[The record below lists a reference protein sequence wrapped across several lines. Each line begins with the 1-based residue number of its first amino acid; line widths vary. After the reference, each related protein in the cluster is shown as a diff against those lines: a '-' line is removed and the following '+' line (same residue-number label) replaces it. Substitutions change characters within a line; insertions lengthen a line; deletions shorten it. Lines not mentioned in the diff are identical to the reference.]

1 MQQQAKRQVKP
12 TIVATATV
20 QANKIC
26 SIVTR
31 RGPGDIAV
39 NDSMFVI
46 QCVIFPK
53 MDHGTSHP
61 TTDAPP
67 AVEADDVVA
76 TEAVVQ
82 GFKAKAFLPRA
93 FLILCG
99 IFVVFGGL
107 DFLPSSTQSRLY
119 QPQGSVVAREK
130 VHGFVEGDESLGS
143 TLDDT
148 QVTKSTSVLNND
160 IDATPTNVELDAP
173 STDLELAR
181 AFVLERRNVYEAA
194 GLQYRWKL
202 RGIGYLYHAHG
213 LVLLASLPNAAT
225 EILTQDP
232 QPKQV
237 VTIRN
242 VNAATSTFAE
252 CEKLT
257 LWVRVA
263 GPEIFAGAATA
274 VKDSDTLSCHWNFE
288 FDLRVP
294 GTYIVDAKVLIWN
307 GAAPIGGT
315 PESQCD
321 FKKGRLG
328 NDTLSNTKHGGFQG
342 FKMYHPTQM
351 CCEIC
356 ARTPHC
362 EAWSTPFA
370 RLPDPWTGQNGCD
383 LLFPPE
389 TPQDEIPVSSLWP
402 PNRRRA
408 LRGVEAFNGDAHT
421 NPTSYFCGCGWSFW
435 FTLDFPCLSADL
447 DDRVFM
453 VQSNFTARLAS
464 RPGTE
469 TARATSNALSSL
481 PVCEQLHERVGQ
493 PTAGRWIRDDWP
505 DETVC
510 PSPYAKA
517 TPKSKSF
524 PMTRFDGQHPQCW
537 HRENIAII
545 GDDCIEM
552 NCRLIKGKPWISHLH
567 KETEFFGVWRP
578 YDCNYM
584 QFTTRQLQECVTK
597 RKIVA
602 FKKEGASVAEFVSE
616 FVTHRLENVTMF
628 QNQSDP
634 DAITIVYDTLSLLH
648 KNGPDSMIHEV
659 VQTLTEAPSN
669 EEHYWISGFFLSS
682 EREVVRL
689 MCSCD
694 VYFDQIF
701 LLRSSILFYHEACSC
716 ISHGS
721 VQSLSRGKSCC

>member
-1 MQQQAKRQVKP
+1 
-12 TIVATATV
+12 
-20 QANKIC
+20 
-26 SIVTR
+26 
-31 RGPGDIAV
+31 
-39 NDSMFVI
+39 
-46 QCVIFPK
+46 
-53 MDHGTSHP
+53 MDHGTSNP
-61 TTDAPP
+61 MTDAPP
-67 AVEADDVVA
+67 AVEADVV
-76 TEAVVQ
+76 TTGEAVQ
-82 GFKAKAFLPRA
+82 GFKAKSFLPRA
-93 FLILCG
+93 LIAICG
-99 IFVVFGGL
+99 TFVAFGWH
-107 DFLPSSTQSRLY
+107 DFLPSSQSRLY
-119 QPQGSVVAREK
+119 QPEGSVVAREK
-130 VHGFVEGDESLGS
+130 VHQFVEESERLGS
-143 TLDDT
+143 ILDDT
-148 QVTKSTSVLNND
+148 QGAKSTSVQRED
-160 IDATPTNVELDAP
+160 DTPTTNAELARKDDDAP
-173 STDLELAR
+173 STDSELAR
-181 AFVLERRNVYEAA
+181 AFVLERRHVYDEA

-202 RGIGYLYHAHG
+202 RGIGYLYHVHG

-225 EILTQDP
+225 EILTDQSGRAQDP
-232 QPKQV
+232 QPKQS

-242 VNAATSTFAE
+242 VNADTSTFME

-263 GPEIFAGAATA
+263 GPEIFAGAANA
-274 VKDSDTLSCHWNFE
+274 VKDSDNESCHWLFE

-294 GTYIVDAKVLIWN
+294 GTYIVDAKVLIWH

-315 PESQCD
+315 PESQCE
-321 FKKGRLG
+321 FKKGRLS
-328 NDTLSNTKHGGFQG
+328 NDTLRATKHGGFQG

-362 EAWSTPFA
+362 QAWSTPFA

-389 TPQDEIPVSSLWP
+389 TPNDEIPVSSLWP
-402 PNRRRA
+402 PTRKRK
-408 LRGVEAFNGDAHT
+408 LRGVEAFNGVAHT

-464 RPGTE
+464 RPGRE
-469 TARATSNALSSL
+469 TARATSKALSPL
-481 PVCEQLHERVGQ
+481 PVCEQHHERVGQ

-510 PSPYAKA
+510 PCPYVKA

-524 PMTRFDGQHPQCW
+524 PMTKFDGQHPQCW

-545 GDDCIEM
+545 GDNCIEM
-552 NCRLIKGKPWISHLH
+552 NCRLIKEKPWISHLH
-567 KETEFFGVWRP
+567 QETEFFGVWRP

-584 QFTTRQLQECVTK
+584 QFTTQQLQECVTK
-597 RKIVA
+597 RKIVE
-602 FKKEGASVAEFVSE
+602 FKKEGASVAEFASE

-628 QNQSDP
+628 QNRSDP
-634 DAITIVYDTLSLLH
+634 DAITVVYDTLSLLH
-648 KNGPDSMIHEV
+648 RNGPDSFIHEFV
-659 VQTLTEAPSN
+659 ETLTEAPSN

-689 MCSCD
+689 ICL
-694 VYFDQIF
+694 FDTG
-701 LLRSSILFYHEACSC
+701 LLRACQSSSHCFSHVACSRF
-716 ISHGS
+716 SHGS
-721 VQSLSRGKSCC
+721 VQSLSCGKSCC